1 MSGIAAIAEVR
12 DSAAQ
17 SWMRA
22 LELTASIARNRDRT
36 MPTIVDEMARRQGDA
51 PALLSDGQCL
61 SYDGLAS
68 RKNQYARWALG
79 QRIKKD
85 EVVGLLMRNCPEYYA
100 AWMGISAMGG
110 VTALLNTNLSET
122 ALLHCVQA
130 ANAKHIIVAEEFA
143 EATAGVVSR
152 INNKPEVWIHGA
164 GDTRCR
170 RIDRDVEQR
179 SGSALRQDERRS
191 VAIEDRALCVFT
203 SGTSGLP
210 KAANLSHA
218 RVLQWS
224 YWFAGMLDVG
234 KQDRMYNCLP
244 MYHGIGG
251 VLVPGAMIAGGGSVV
266 VREKFSARQFWA
278 DVVGWKCT
286 LFQYIGELCRYLLHG
301 TSAREALGH
310 QLRMICGN
318 GMNADVW
325 NEFQKKF
332 NIPRVLEFYA
342 STEGGVSLFNVEE
355 ERGSIGRVPPY
366 LRHRFS
372 PELVRFNEELCEPV
386 RDNHGLC
393 VRCGPNEVGEA
404 IGKTSADP
412 SAIGTRFEGYTDREA
427 SEKKILRNVFKPG
440 DAWVRTGDLMR
451 RDERGYFYFV
461 DRIGDTFRW
470 KGENVASSEVA
481 AALRAHTGIE
491 HAIVYGVRVPG
502 TDGRAGMA
510 AVVANEA
517 VNLGDLRTHLVS
529 NLPSYSRPVFVRVC
543 KKIDVN
549 GNFKYT
555 KGELARQGYDPT
567 GVLDPIY
574 FDYPARG
581 AFVRVDQNLF
591 QQLQD
596 GRIRV

>member
-1 MSGIAAIAEVR
+1 MAAIAETR
-12 DSAAQ
+12 SSTAQ
-17 SWMRA
+17 PWMRA

-36 MPTIVDEMARRQGDA
+36 MPTIIDEMAVRQGSA

-79 QRIKKD
+79 QGIQKGD
-85 EVVGLLMRNCPEYYA
+85 VVGLLMNNCPEYYA
-100 AWMGISAMGG
+100 AWMGISSVGG
-110 VTALLNTNLSET
+110 VTALLNTSLSG
-122 ALLHCVQA
+122 AVLLHCIQT
-130 ANAKHIIVAEEFA
+130 ANVKHIIVAGEYVDA
-143 EATAGVVSR
+143 VSALASR
-152 INNKPEVWIHGA
+152 MNNKPEIWVHGPGNA
-164 GDTRCR
+164 RWR
-170 RIDRDVEQR
+170 RIDRDLEQR
-179 SGSALRQDERRS
+179 SGSMLRKEARRD
-191 VAIEDRALCVFT
+191 VTIEDRALCIFT
-203 SGTSGLP
+203 SGTTGVS

-224 YWFAGMLDVG
+224 YWFAGMMDVER
-234 KQDRMYNCLP
+234 QDRMYNCLP

-266 VREKFSARQFWA
+266 VQERFSASQFWS
-278 DVVGWKCT
+278 DVLGWKCT
-286 LFQYIGELCRYLLHG
+286 MFQYIGELCRYLLHA
-301 TSAREALGH
+301 TSARSAMGH
-310 QLRMICGN
+310 QLRLICGN
-318 GMNADVW
+318 GMGADVW
-325 NEFQKKF
+325 KEFQEKF
-332 NIPRVLEFYA
+332 SIPRVLEFYA

-372 PELVRFNEELCEPV
+372 PELVRCDEELCQPV
-386 RDNHGLC
+386 RDNGGLC
-393 VRCGPNEVGEA
+393 VRCAANEVGEA
-404 IGKTSADP
+404 LGKMSADP
-412 SAIGTRFEGYTDREA
+412 ATIGTRFEGYTDKEA

-510 AVVANEA
+510 AVAANDA
-517 VNLGDLRTHLVS
+517 VDLGALRAHLGS
-529 NLPSYSRPVFVRVC
+529 YLPSYARPVFIRVC
-543 KKIDVN
+543 GKIDVN

-555 KGELARQGYDPT
+555 KGELAQQGYDPT

-581 AFVRVDQNLF
+581 AFVRVDQALY
-591 QQLQD
+591 QQIRD
-596 GRIRV
+596 GRIRI